1 MNRITTTTFLGALL
15 FVGAFSLQARA
26 ATRTVDRADDPL
38 PMVDA
43 CNPGVTNDCS
53 LRGAIFSA
61 SAGDTINFAPSVEF
75 HTIQLSN
82 QFFTLAVTK
91 NNVTIN
97 GPGDITILAP
107 GPDEPVLSVDNNVTN
122 VSISGLIIAN
132 HPAATNP
139 SGNGS
144 GMLIGNGA
152 SVTLSNMV
160 FDHNSVLSIENSG
173 NLTINNSVFSNN
185 SNPLNGGALG
195 GGTINVGGSG
205 NSLTVSGSTF
215 LNNSGIRSGGIF
227 CANDAQTTV
236 VNSLFNTNSS
246 LGSNLF
252 TGDGGGINTDICALQ
267 VINSTFIGNHAPHG
281 GGGAVFT
288 KHDATVVFRQLTV
301 VNNSAGSSG
310 GGLQSSTDSANVSNS
325 IVTGNSAPI
334 GPDLISAGITGGNNI
349 IGGNAGLNPLGNYGG
364 QVQTMSLRCDS
375 PALNAGNNAFA
386 LDANGNPLTTD
397 ARGAGFPR
405 NLEGTVDIG
414 AFESNRS
421 FVSNVSDNIST
432 TGSLRK

>member
-1 MNRITTTTFLGALL
+1 
-15 FVGAFSLQARA
+15 
-26 ATRTVDRADDPL
+26 
-38 PMVDA
+38 
-43 CNPGVTNDCS
+43 
-53 LRGAIFSA
+53 
-61 SAGDTINFAPSVEF
+61 
-75 HTIQLSN
+75 
-82 QFFTLAVTK
+82 
-91 NNVTIN
+91 
-97 GPGDITILAP
+97 
-107 GPDEPVLSVDNNVTN
+107 
-122 VSISGLIIAN
+122 
-132 HPAATNP
+132 
-139 SGNGS
+139 
-144 GMLIGNGA
+144 
-152 SVTLSNMV
+152 
-160 FDHNSVLSIENSG
+160 LSIESSG

-246 LGSNLF
+246 LGS
-252 TGDGGGINTDICALQ
+252 
-267 VINSTFIGNHAPHG
+267 
-281 GGGAVFT
+281 
-288 KHDATVVFRQLTV
+288 
-301 VNNSAGSSG
+301 
-310 GGLQSSTDSANVSNS
+310 
-325 IVTGNSAPI
+325 
-334 GPDLISAGITGGNNI
+334 
-349 IGGNAGLNPLGNYGG
+349 NAGLNPLGNYGG

-432 TGSLRK
+432 A